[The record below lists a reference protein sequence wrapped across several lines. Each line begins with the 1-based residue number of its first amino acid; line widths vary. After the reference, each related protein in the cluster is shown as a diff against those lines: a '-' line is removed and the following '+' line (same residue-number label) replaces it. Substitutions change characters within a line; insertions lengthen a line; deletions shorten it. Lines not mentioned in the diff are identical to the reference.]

1 MNNTIRVVLAD
12 DHVFVRDGIK
22 SLLENEANIE
32 VVGEATDGL
41 EALKMVETTHP
52 DLLILDIR
60 MPNLT
65 GIEVVEKLRSQNNL
79 VKIVMLSMHESE
91 EYVLKSI
98 KAGADGYLLKG
109 SSKEEFLKALHTVSN
124 GGKYFSGDISS
135 ILIGQLTHPTAVQ
148 ETKPAQE
155 DELMITKREKEILK
169 LLLSG
174 KGNKEIAEALDIP
187 IDFLAD
193 SLDIDERSR
202 YELEDNVKLIVI
214 KTPAENNSFND
225 SDAFYITIPICII
238 LTHNQIVTVNSFDN
252 GAIKKFLN
260 TFQNRHPDKR
270 NMMVLKVS
278 RLQAIMWIG
287 WQSLTNFSLPV
298 DYLRSVPIF

>member
-1 MNNTIRVVLAD
+1 MSTTIRVVLAD

-41 EALKMVETTHP
+41 EALKIVATEQP

-65 GIEVVEKLRSQNNL
+65 GIEVVEKLRNQNNF

-109 SSKEEFLKALHTVSN
+109 SSKEEFLKAVHTVAN

-135 ILIGQLTHPTAVQ
+135 ILIGQLGNPVATTESKQSPEEEMV
-148 ETKPAQE
+148 
-155 DELMITKREKEILK
+155 ITKREKEILK

-174 KGNKEIAEALDIP
+174 KGNKEIAEALDI
-187 IDFLAD
+187 
-193 SLDIDERSR
+193 SKR
-202 YELEDNVKLIVI
+202 
-214 KTPAENNSFND
+214 TAEVHRFN
-225 SDAFYITIPICII
+225 
-238 LTHNQIVTVNSFDN
+238 LM
-252 GAIKKFLN
+252 KK
-260 TFQNRHPDKR
+260 
-270 NMMVLKVS
+270 LKVKNLMELS
-278 RLQAIMWIG
+278 NKA
-287 WQSLTNFSLPV
+287 NEFSL
-298 DYLRSVPIF
+298 I

>member
-1 MNNTIRVVLAD
+1 MSNPIRVVLAD

-41 EALKMVETTHP
+41 EALKSVEINQP

-109 SSKEEFLKALHTVSN
+109 SSKEEFLKALNTVSE

-135 ILIGQLTHPTAVQ
+135 ILIGQLTHPTTFSEAKQ
-148 ETKPAQE
+148 LIS
-155 DELMITKREKEILK
+155 DEMMITKREKEILT

-174 KGNKEIAEALDIP
+174 KGNKEIAEALDI
-187 IDFLAD
+187 
-193 SLDIDERSR
+193 SKR
-202 YELEDNVKLIVI
+202 
-214 KTPAENNSFND
+214 TAEVHRFN
-225 SDAFYITIPICII
+225 
-238 LTHNQIVTVNSFDN
+238 LM
-252 GAIKKFLN
+252 KK
-260 TFQNRHPDKR
+260 
-270 NMMVLKVS
+270 LKVKNLIELS
-278 RLQAIMWIG
+278 NKA
-287 WQSLTNFSLPV
+287 NEFSL
-298 DYLRSVPIF
+298 L

>member
-174 KGNKEIAEALDIP
+174 KGNKEIAEALDI
-187 IDFLAD
+187 
-193 SLDIDERSR
+193 SKR
-202 YELEDNVKLIVI
+202 
-214 KTPAENNSFND
+214 TAEVHRFN
-225 SDAFYITIPICII
+225 
-238 LTHNQIVTVNSFDN
+238 LM
-252 GAIKKFLN
+252 KK
-260 TFQNRHPDKR
+260 
-270 NMMVLKVS
+270 LKVKNLMELS
-278 RLQAIMWIG
+278 NKANEFAL
-287 WQSLTNFSLPV
+287 L
-298 DYLRSVPIF
+298 

>member
-1 MNNTIRVVLAD
+1 MSTTIRVVLAD

-32 VVGEATDGL
+32 VVGEATDGI
-41 EALKMVETTHP
+41 EALKVVETTRP

-65 GIEVVEKLRSQNNL
+65 GIEVVEKLRSQNNP

-109 SSKEEFLKALHTVSN
+109 SGKEEFLKAVHTVAN

-135 ILIGQLTHPTAVQ
+135 ILIGQLGNTISTM
-148 ETKPAQE
+148 ETKKTSE
-155 DELMITKREKEILK
+155 EELLITKREKEILT

-174 KGNKEIAEALDIP
+174 KGNREIAEALDI
-187 IDFLAD
+187 
-193 SLDIDERSR
+193 SKR
-202 YELEDNVKLIVI
+202 
-214 KTPAENNSFND
+214 TAEVHRFN
-225 SDAFYITIPICII
+225 
-238 LTHNQIVTVNSFDN
+238 LM
-252 GAIKKFLN
+252 KK
-260 TFQNRHPDKR
+260 
-270 NMMVLKVS
+270 LKVKNLIELS
-278 RLQAIMWIG
+278 HKATEYGL
-287 WQSLTNFSLPV
+287 L
-298 DYLRSVPIF
+298 

>member
-1 MNNTIRVVLAD
+1 MSNTIRVVLAD

-41 EALKMVETTHP
+41 EALKMVEINQP

-65 GIEVVEKLRSQNNL
+65 GIEVVEKLRSQNNS

-109 SSKEEFLKALHTVSN
+109 SSKEEFLKALYTVSD

-135 ILIGQLTHPTAVQ
+135 ILIGQLTHPTSFSEAKQ
-148 ETKPAQE
+148 TGNEE
-155 DELMITKREKEILK
+155 MLITKREKEILT

-174 KGNKEIAEALDIP
+174 KGNKEIAEALDI
-187 IDFLAD
+187 
-193 SLDIDERSR
+193 SKR
-202 YELEDNVKLIVI
+202 
-214 KTPAENNSFND
+214 TAEVHRFN
-225 SDAFYITIPICII
+225 
-238 LTHNQIVTVNSFDN
+238 LM
-252 GAIKKFLN
+252 KK
-260 TFQNRHPDKR
+260 
-270 NMMVLKVS
+270 LKVKNLIELS
-278 RLQAIMWIG
+278 NKATEYALI
-287 WQSLTNFSLPV
+287 
-298 DYLRSVPIF
+298 

>member
-1 MNNTIRVVLAD
+1 MSATIRVVLTD

-22 SLLENEANIE
+22 SLLENEANII

-41 EALKMVETTHP
+41 EALKVVEEEKP

-65 GIEVVEKLRSQNNL
+65 GIEVVEKLRAQGNL

-109 SSKEEFLKALHTVSN
+109 SSKEEFLKAVHTVAN

-135 ILIGQLTHPTAVQ
+135 ILIGQLSNPVAMS
-148 ETKPAQE
+148 ETKQSLEE
-155 DELMITKREKEILK
+155 DMVITKREKEILK

-174 KGNKEIAEALDIP
+174 KGNKEIAEALDI
-187 IDFLAD
+187 
-193 SLDIDERSR
+193 SKR
-202 YELEDNVKLIVI
+202 
-214 KTPAENNSFND
+214 TAEVHRFN
-225 SDAFYITIPICII
+225 
-238 LTHNQIVTVNSFDN
+238 LM
-252 GAIKKFLN
+252 KK
-260 TFQNRHPDKR
+260 
-270 NMMVLKVS
+270 LKVKNLMELS
-278 RLQAIMWIG
+278 NKANEY
-287 WQSLTNFSLPV
+287 SLL
-298 DYLRSVPIF
+298 

>member
-1 MNNTIRVVLAD
+1 MSNTIRVVLAD

-41 EALKMVETTHP
+41 EALKIVDIVKP

-60 MPNLT
+60 MPNMT
-65 GIEVVEKLRSQNNL
+65 GIEVVEKLRSQNIT

-109 SSKEEFLKALHTVSN
+109 SSKEEFLKAVHAVAN

-135 ILIGQLTHPTAVQ
+135 ILIGQLSNPSTAM
-148 ETKPAQE
+148 ETKQPL
-155 DELMITKREKEILK
+155 DEEQLITKREKEILK

-174 KGNKEIAEALDIP
+174 KGNKEIAEALDI
-187 IDFLAD
+187 
-193 SLDIDERSR
+193 SKR
-202 YELEDNVKLIVI
+202 
-214 KTPAENNSFND
+214 TAEVHRFN
-225 SDAFYITIPICII
+225 
-238 LTHNQIVTVNSFDN
+238 LM
-252 GAIKKFLN
+252 KK
-260 TFQNRHPDKR
+260 
-270 NMMVLKVS
+270 LKVKNLMELS
-278 RLQAIMWIG
+278 NKAAEY
-287 WQSLTNFSLPV
+287 SLL
-298 DYLRSVPIF
+298 

>member
-1 MNNTIRVVLAD
+1 MSNTIRVVLAD

-41 EALKMVETTHP
+41 EALKIVESCKP

-60 MPNLT
+60 MPNMT

-109 SSKEEFLKALHTVSN
+109 SSKEEFLKALQTIAN

-135 ILIGQLTHPTAVQ
+135 ILIGQLTHSNSVQ
-148 ETKPAQE
+148 EPKQML
-155 DELMITKREKEILK
+155 DEEQLITKREREILK

-174 KGNKEIAEALDIP
+174 KGNKEIAEALDI
-187 IDFLAD
+187 
-193 SLDIDERSR
+193 SKR
-202 YELEDNVKLIVI
+202 
-214 KTPAENNSFND
+214 TAEVHRFN
-225 SDAFYITIPICII
+225 
-238 LTHNQIVTVNSFDN
+238 LM
-252 GAIKKFLN
+252 KK
-260 TFQNRHPDKR
+260 
-270 NMMVLKVS
+270 LKVKNLMELS
-278 RLQAIMWIG
+278 NKANEY
-287 WQSLTNFSLPV
+287 SL
-298 DYLRSVPIF
+298 I

>member
-1 MNNTIRVVLAD
+1 MSNPIRVVLAD

-41 EALKMVETTHP
+41 EALKSVEINQP

-60 MPNLT
+60 MPHLT

-109 SSKEEFLKALHTVSN
+109 SSKEEFLKALNTVSE

-135 ILIGQLTHPTAVQ
+135 ILISQLTHLPSFS
-148 ETKPAQE
+148 ETKQHIS
-155 DELMITKREKEILK
+155 DEMMITKREKEILR

-174 KGNKEIAEALDIP
+174 KGNKEIAEALDI
-187 IDFLAD
+187 
-193 SLDIDERSR
+193 SKR
-202 YELEDNVKLIVI
+202 
-214 KTPAENNSFND
+214 TAEVHRFN
-225 SDAFYITIPICII
+225 
-238 LTHNQIVTVNSFDN
+238 LM
-252 GAIKKFLN
+252 KK
-260 TFQNRHPDKR
+260 
-270 NMMVLKVS
+270 LKVKNLIELS
-278 RLQAIMWIG
+278 NKATEYALI
-287 WQSLTNFSLPV
+287 
-298 DYLRSVPIF
+298 